1 VNPITSRPRLSV
13 TTDGK
18 GVVGHAGARLLADL
32 AEATGL
38 IGTFSEALAP
48 SRQRAGGHDPGR
60 VAVDVAVMLAD
71 GGEIIS
77 DLAVLW
83 DQSELFGPV
92 ASPATAWRVL
102 DGIDEPA
109 LARPIQR
116 LRSTSPRFS
125 PTGMRAVPRATWS
138 RGQSSRR
145 LIAATPANLSATIDR
160 SSSRLRP
167 APLTILIVGSYRDR

>member
-1 VNPITSRPRLSV
+1 M

-18 GVVGHAGARLLADL
+18 GMVGHAGARLLADL

-60 VAVDVAVMLAD
+60 VAVDEAVMLAD
-71 GGEIIS
+71 GGETIS
-77 DLAVLW
+77 DLAVLR

-92 ASPATAWRVL
+92 ASPATAWQVL

-109 LARPIQR
+109 LAR
-116 LRSTSPRFS
+116 LRSAQAAARELAWAQHADTIGEFPQAKAAGRQIPGLVLDIDASIVICHS
-125 PTGMRAVPRATWS
+125 EKE
-138 RGQSSRR
+138 Q
-145 LIAATPANLSATIDR
+145 ATPT
-160 SSSRLRP
+160 
-167 APLTILIVGSYRDR
+167 